1 MNRSALCGLGLLTAL
16 SLSACASAGGGP
28 PPPLLGTTWQH
39 GADGPQAAHLL
50 LDDKA
55 QRLFGFGGC
64 NRLTGRYTLSGSA
77 LSFDGVAS
85 TRRACLHEDGSEDR
99 FLAALAGVRGWRIE
113 GGQLKLLS
121 ASGGTLLELRPAPA
135 SVPPPR

>member
-1 MNRSALCGLGLLTAL
+1 MNRTAL
-16 SLSACASAGGGP
+16 SGLALLAALSLTACASAGGGP
-28 PPPLLGTTWQH
+28 PPPLVGTTWQH

-50 LDDKA
+50 LDEKA
-55 QRLFGFGGC
+55 QRLVGFGGC
-64 NRLTGRYTLSGSA
+64 NRLTGRYTLNGSA

-135 SVPPPR
+135 SVPAPR